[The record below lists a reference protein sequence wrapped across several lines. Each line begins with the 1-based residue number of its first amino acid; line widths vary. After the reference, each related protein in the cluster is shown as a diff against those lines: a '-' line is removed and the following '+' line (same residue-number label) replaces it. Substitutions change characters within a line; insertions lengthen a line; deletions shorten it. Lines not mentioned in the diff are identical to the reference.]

1 VLVHQRLHRRLRRPR
16 RFPDVD
22 HLIDDFLHVRLR
34 PSRPTGVD
42 RFPQLVQL
50 VWRDH
55 AGVAVGRLHTRDVA
69 RLPEVLPDDENLRDP
84 FRGTPVGSV
93 KSKPVYDASLADSMM
108 IERELC

>member
-16 RFPDVD
+16 RLPDVE
-22 HLIDDFLHVRLR
+22 HLMDDLLHVRLR
-34 PSRPTGVD
+34 PSRPAGVD

-69 RLPEVLPDDENLRDP
+69 RLPEVLLDDENLRDSFP
-84 FRGTPVGSV
+84 GHTVGSV
-93 KSKPVYDASLADSMM
+93 KLKPVYDASLADSVT